1 MTLSTLALVLLAL
14 MAISGCSK
22 NETEESAKTETGETT
37 MTKSSNDVYAATDTT
52 KPDTAKAKADTTAEK
67 VYPIRNPKHD
77 FVTIETDFGKMVLEL
92 YKDVAPAHAD
102 SFLSLSKKGFYN
114 GTIFHRIIK
123 NFMIQGG
130 DPKGTGMG
138 NAGYYLKAEFN
149 EQPHQDGTL
158 SMARSSDPNSASSQF
173 FICLGRN
180 SMTSGLDRQ
189 YTVFGQLIRGFE
201 VLHTIGDVACVAN
214 PGNPREVSKPATD
227 VYFRKAYVSD
237 SLGNAI
243 KWFGFAIALMPDSK
257 LPYGFHEVPR
267 HTSTPL
273 SMTKSFVQND
283 LERIWLVE
291 KASILKDS
299 TKRQH

>member
-1 MTLSTLALVLLAL
+1 MKIALSTLALALIALLAV
-14 MAISGCSK
+14 SGCSK
-22 NETEESAKTETGETT
+22 NETGDSAKTDTGETT

-52 KPDTAKAKADTTAEK
+52 KPDTTKADTTAEK
-67 VYPIRNPKHD
+67 VYPIRNPKHS

-102 SFLSLSKKGFYN
+102 SFVALSKKGFYN
-114 GTIFHRIIK
+114 GTIFHRIVK

-130 DPKGTGMG
+130 DPKGNGTG

-149 EQPHQDGTL
+149 ELPHQDGTL

-180 SMTSGLDRQ
+180 SMTSSLDRQ

-201 VLHTIGDVACVAN
+201 VLHTIGDVPCVPN
-214 PGNPREVSKPATD
+214 PGNPREISKPATD

-237 SLGNAI
+237 SLGNPI
-243 KWFGFAIALMPDSK
+243 K
-257 LPYGFHEVPR
+257 
-267 HTSTPL
+267 
-273 SMTKSFVQND
+273 
-283 LERIWLVE
+283 
-291 KASILKDS
+291 
-299 TKRQH
+299 

>member
-1 MTLSTLALVLLAL
+1 MKIALSTLALALIALLAV
-14 MAISGCSK
+14 SGCSK
-22 NETEESAKTETGETT
+22 NETGDSAKTDTGETT

-52 KPDTAKAKADTTAEK
+52 KPDTTKADTTAEK
-67 VYPIRNPKHD
+67 VYPIRNPKHS

-102 SFLSLSKKGFYN
+102 SFVALSKKGFYN
-114 GTIFHRIIK
+114 GTIFHRIVK

-130 DPKGTGMG
+130 DPKGNGTG

-149 EQPHQDGTL
+149 ELPHQDGTL

-180 SMTSGLDRQ
+180 SMTSNLDRQ

-201 VLHTIGDVACVAN
+201 VLHKIGDVPCVQN

-237 SLGNAI
+237 SLGNPI
-243 KWFGFAIALMPDSK
+243 K
-257 LPYGFHEVPR
+257 
-267 HTSTPL
+267 
-273 SMTKSFVQND
+273 
-283 LERIWLVE
+283 
-291 KASILKDS
+291 
-299 TKRQH
+299 